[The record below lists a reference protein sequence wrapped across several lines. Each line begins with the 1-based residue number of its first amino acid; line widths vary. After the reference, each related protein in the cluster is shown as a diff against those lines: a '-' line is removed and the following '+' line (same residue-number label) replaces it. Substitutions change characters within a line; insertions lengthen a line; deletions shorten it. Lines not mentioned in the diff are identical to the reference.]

1 MTAESF
7 TNELNG
13 TIGFLPRTIKIVTTD
28 TFAEVTAAG
37 WLVATDWYAAAI
49 ANGFELN
56 ANDIFLIAYG
66 STSADAGMFT
76 LGADNI
82 LIPSSLVD
90 GIINAS
96 NSSATPS
103 AADALA
109 ATMDSTV
116 SVMTSGYVAGVNG
129 VASMVGAS
137 GGAVNAVRGTVVA
150 TGTISSNAIVAA
162 IAGILNVTG
171 ATINAGT
178 VTGIYA
184 EWGAAAGTATDLTK
198 CHGFMFVN
206 ASANKLN
213 SQIYLSGNATYLLEI
228 PAGTTDYEAAAGT
241 SAGSA
246 GNATHCAAQEVIA
259 IRHNGATKYIPVFTQ
274 NT

>member
-13 TIGFLPRTIKIVTTD
+13 SVGFLPRTIRIVTTD
-28 TFAEVTAAG
+28 SFATVTADG
-37 WLVATDWYAAAI
+37 WLAATDWYAAAI
-49 ANGFELN
+49 ANGFQLN

-66 STSADAGMFT
+66 SDSADAGMFT
-76 LGADNI
+76 LGANNI

-90 GIINAS
+90 GIINAA
-96 NSSATPS
+96 NSSPTPGTV
-103 AADALA
+103 DALNA
-109 ATMDSTV
+109 SLSSTPT
-116 SVMTSGYVAGVNG
+116 VMTSGYAVGVNG
-129 VASMVGAS
+129 SVSMVGAS
-137 GGAVNAVRGTVVA
+137 GGSINAIRGTVVA
-150 TGTISSNAIVAA
+150 TGIISSTAIVAA
-162 IAGILNVTG
+162 LSGVLNVTG

-198 CHGFMFVN
+198 CHGIMFVN
-206 ASANKLN
+206 TSANKLN